1 MTVTKSN
8 YQTTLDEKG
17 AITSL
22 VGYGKELVAQ
32 RLPLFRFRFGRGP
45 EATHFTSDEADSIV
59 LTQEDDRVILQY
71 RYAQPA
77 VHIKGPETQ
86 PADLLF
92 TVTIRFLKRMTFHMT
107 LENETNIC
115 VEWIDFPQ
123 IALPNDLVQT
133 GGSGRLLMD
142 MNEGLLIEDL
152 GAKEAFYPYACKDPE
167 YPSMG
172 LNCVFPAVVQSQF
185 LAYYDDTAG
194 LYMAA
199 EDKARRIKGI
209 DFAPIG
215 DTAIQPRFRLYPGV
229 SGVCRF
235 YALPYPMVLDV
246 FQGDWYTAAEKYRQ
260 WFETHLPKGLMRVE
274 DNPTLP
280 AWYTD
285 SPLVVTYPV
294 QGTHD
299 MDEARP
305 NRLFP
310 YNNALPHLDAIAEK
324 TGSRLMALLMHWE
337 GTAPWAPPY
346 VWPPLGGEAMLREF
360 SDELHRRHFLL
371 GVYCSGISY
380 TVHSNIND
388 YNMEDT
394 IDQQRLQRH
403 MCAPPDGGEV
413 VSRICQAQR
422 KSYDMCIARP
432 FTKQELCREA
442 EKMVTSGL
450 DYIQI
455 LDQNHGGT
463 PYFCYSDR
471 HGHPPV
477 PGGWMVNHMTA
488 FLKRL
493 KAVVGN
499 DVLLGCESAA
509 AEAYLPYLSLS
520 DNRFNLNYGV
530 GRPVPLY
537 GYLYHEYLCNFS
549 GNSVSSNDVLDRH
562 RSPHVYLHRLAHSCL
577 AGDLLTLVI
586 DQDGHIMWSW
596 GDRDHED
603 LPDEKAILDFVRVV
617 TAYRRGCGKPYLVY
631 GRMVRPCPVESEEVP
646 LHRPWGTNGVPY
658 PAVMS
663 TAFRAS
669 DGTTAQFL
677 ATYRTVEE
685 TCTVD
690 LTSTGGADLIDEQG
704 IVLATLP
711 ADKVTLA
718 LPPHCIR
725 MLKWR

>member
-1 MTVTKSN
+1 MTVTRSA
-8 YQTTLDEKG
+8 YSIALDDKG
-17 AITSL
+17 AICSL
-22 VGYGKELVAQ
+22 TGYGKEFAAT
-32 RLPLFRFRFGRGP
+32 RLPLFRFRFGTGP
-45 EATHFTSDEADSIV
+45 SAVHVTADEADQIT
-59 LTQEDDRVILQY
+59 LTQEEGRVIIQY
-71 RYAQPA
+71 RYHHLQGTEAD
-77 VHIKGPETQ
+77 IK
-86 PADLLF
+86 F
-92 TVTIRFLKRMTFHMT
+92 TASIRFRERITFQLT
-107 LENETNIC
+107 YENETGVC
-115 VEWIDFPQ
+115 LEWIDYPQ
-123 IALPNDLVQT
+123 IALPNDLVQR

-199 EDKARRIKGI
+199 EDNGRSIKGI

-215 DTAIQPRFRLYPGV
+215 DGAIQPRFRLYPGV
-229 SGVCRF
+229 NGARRF
-235 YALPYPMVLDV
+235 YALPYPMVLEP
-246 FQGDWYTAAEKYRQ
+246 FRGDWYTAAEKYRR
-260 WFETHLPKGLMRVE
+260 WFTAHLPKGLTRVE
-274 DNPTLP
+274 DNPSLP
-280 AWYTD
+280 AWYSD

-299 MDEARP
+299 MDEATP

-310 YNNALPHLDAIAEK
+310 YNNALPHLEDIGEK
-324 TGSRLMALLMHWE
+324 TDSRIMALLMHWE

-346 VWPPLGGEAMLREF
+346 VWPPLGGAELLREF
-360 SDELHRRHFLL
+360 GEELHRRQFLL

-388 YNMEDT
+388 YSMAET
-394 IDQQRLQRH
+394 IDRKGLLKH
-403 MCAPPDGGEV
+403 MCAPPDGGEIT
-413 VSRICQAQR
+413 SRICQAQR
-422 KSYDMCIARP
+422 KSYDLCISRP

-442 EKMVTSGL
+442 EKMASVGL

-477 PGGWMVNHMTA
+477 PGSWMVRHMTA
-488 FLKRL
+488 FLRRL
-493 KAVVGN
+493 KQTVG
-499 DVLLGCESAA
+499 DGVLLGCESAA

-549 GNSVSSNDVLDRH
+549 GNSVSSNDVIDRH
-562 RSPHVYLHRLAHSCL
+562 RSPHCYLLRMVHSCL

-586 DQDGHIMWSW
+586 DQDGRIMWSW

-603 LPDEKAILDFVRVV
+603 LPDEEAILEFARVA

-631 GRMVRPCPVESEEVP
+631 GRMVRPCPVDCEQVP
-646 LHRPWGTNGVPY
+646 LHRPWGANGVPY

-663 TAFRAS
+663 TAFEAS
-669 DGTTAQFL
+669 DGSTAQFL
-677 ATYRTVEE
+677 ATYRTQEE

-690 LTSTGGADLIDEQG
+690 LTSTNGAILLDENG
-704 IVLATLP
+704 AELDTLP
-711 ADKVTLA
+711 AEKVTVKV
-718 LPPHCIR
+718 PPHSLR
-725 MLKWR
+725 MLKRR